1 MVESTLP
8 GQQTSSTKPVDGTDK
23 SAQGDKPA
31 SNDHLLQPFLS
42 QSTDGTRA
50 RNGAAQLDTTPTDST
65 IVVDMSILFDLQ
77 GAHGHMG
84 AEDKANLLKELKDKT
99 KDHSVSIV
107 LESLTADGKD
117 VPGASLSTSKE
128 PYGAQM
134 IVLRDGQ
141 EFDISNGKSKGLKG
155 DLQDVLDFA
164 LKNQPSKNVA
174 LAINAHGIGD
184 QGILG
189 GTQENKG
196 RENGRMTA
204 SELAG
209 TIKSSLNKAGRDKL
223 DVVDMDSCLMAE
235 MGVLHSMSGVTKQ
248 LVASERTEKVKAT
261 PEAPATEQVDG
272 QNLNAWISKVID
284 NPKMTDAQVAHEI
297 VADANQ
303 GYRGDVQGADSLV
316 SFDLSHVDEFSDLMN
331 KLGKALSD
339 DSKIPGNADQINKSI
354 DETENFAAAQQYGP
368 PMSSKEAKY
377 DVKQF
382 MANLQF
388 RLKAKLINDPDGEL
402 KQAMENVNHYVD
414 DRSKLI
420 TTVHLP
426 YESDRNNLFGP
437 NKQTSTGLSIYLP
450 NSDVRENPSYV
461 KADMDR
467 LQSTETGTANG
478 DWNTFLGSLIKP
490 IHHLGSP

>member
-1 MVESTLP
+1 
-8 GQQTSSTKPVDGTDK
+8 
-23 SAQGDKPA
+23 
-31 SNDHLLQPFLS
+31 
-42 QSTDGTRA
+42 
-50 RNGAAQLDTTPTDST
+50 
-65 IVVDMSILFDLQ
+65 
-77 GAHGHMG
+77 
-84 AEDKANLLKELKDKT
+84 
-99 KDHSVSIV
+99 
-107 LESLTADGKD
+107 
-117 VPGASLSTSKE
+117 
-128 PYGAQM
+128 
-134 IVLRDGQ
+134 
-141 EFDISNGKSKGLKG
+141 
-155 DLQDVLDFA
+155 
-164 LKNQPSKNVA
+164 
-174 LAINAHGIGD
+174 
-184 QGILG
+184 
-189 GTQENKG
+189 
-196 RENGRMTA
+196 
-204 SELAG
+204 
-209 TIKSSLNKAGRDKL
+209 
-223 DVVDMDSCLMAE
+223 
-235 MGVLHSMSGVTKQ
+235 
-248 LVASERTEKVKAT
+248 
-261 PEAPATEQVDG
+261 
-272 QNLNAWISKVID
+272 
-284 NPKMTDAQVAHEI
+284 
-297 VADANQ
+297 
-303 GYRGDVQGADSLV
+303 VQGADSLV